1 MPLLPWHVTRA
12 LTETGRN
19 VEVVNGVNPKKT
31 IPIEIADP
39 FARKLVGQ
47 YLENRESDIQKLREA
62 LRLHDFDAIRVTGHN
77 LFGSGSAYG
86 LDEVSRIGARLEQA
100 ASEQGSEEICRL
112 VAELA
117 DYLRDVDVH

>member
-1 MPLLPWHVTRA
+1 MR
-12 LTETGRN
+12 TETGRN
-19 VEVVNGVNPKKT
+19 GEMVNGVNPKKT

-47 YLENRESDIQKLREA
+47 YLENRERDVEKLRVA
-62 LRLHDFDAIRVTGHN
+62 LQRHDFDAIRVTGHN

-100 ASEQGSEEICRL
+100 AGEQGSEEICRL
-112 VAELA
+112 VAQLA